1 MYNWYYFLFKYLV
14 EFSVTIRASKVALVV
29 KNPPPNSENIRDA
42 GLIPESEDPL
52 EESMATHSSIRA
64 WTTP

>member
-1 MYNWYYFLFKYLV
+1 MYTGIIFLFKYLV